1 MALISEAGD
10 STRLI
15 KYLKDAIPL
24 GEHPT
29 PHAEWV
35 SVRLD
40 ALQAAIDYIEQAE
53 DFQRR
58 AHQSSERIRAC
69 NARALASIGQ
79 MEKIIKEG
87 RTGK

>member
-1 MALISEAGD
+1 MSLISEAGD

-24 GEHPT
+24 GERPT

-53 DFQRR
+53 EFRR
-58 AHQSSERIRAC
+58 RFDQSVERLKAN
-69 NARALASIGQ
+69 NAKALASIGQ